1 MSSEKG
7 RNDIRP
13 GQHPYSSTGRVEGGS
28 ESYEVYGTKGYYKTF
43 QPQFKGRPLKH
54 TEMDFNIDLIGQVIK
69 GYRVVGS
76 SLIPDEIDLTADLD
90 KLLTFTSRDMID
102 AEGNTVFE
110 DDGTTPK
117 IEYIWEL
124 IDAGSLSGSKG
135 DKGEPGTDGAKGSTG
150 AQGLQGLTGAQGLT
164 GVKGNTGAQG
174 AQGIAGTPLDATL
187 LYMYEHDT
195 ISPAGVPINQT
206 RAMFFEM
213 EGCLV
218 LNVYDLNSTSGNS
231 KLDKI
236 LAMIETGTFEITF
249 VSQTGQ
255 DKYEHFTFKNA
266 YVDTVTFAASDCIA
280 IYVDKI
286 NSNPLMNPNANATG
300 ELILGGTL
308 AAGTPIQANTFFD
321 KWAQQ
326 TAYVSMV
333 VVPYF
338 DNVAAYTTPGFENN
352 SFAVHE
358 DWASW
363 TIDSITASWG
373 ATTPISGNVWEIT
386 LVDST
391 GAGSVLGQYVHMDNT
406 RVHTEKLDI
415 EIGDTGT
422 IWLNP
427 DAPDGSAEGYT
438 VTFKLVKY

>member
-174 AQGIAGTPLDATL
+174 AQGIAGTPLDAAL
-187 LYMYEHDT
+187 LYMYERDT
-195 ISPAGVPINQT
+195 FSPAGVPINPT
-206 RAMFFEM
+206 KAIFFEM

-218 LNVYDLNSTSGNS
+218 LNVYDFNSTSGNS

-249 VSQTGQ
+249 VSQIGQ

-308 AAGTPIQANTFFD
+308 AANTPIQANTFFD

-326 TAYVSMV
+326 TVYVTHIVGS
-333 VVPYF
+333 YSSDLSSF
-338 DNVAAYTTPGFENN
+338 TQADFQAN
-352 SFAVHE
+352 SFVTHA
-358 DWASW
+358 DLLNW
-363 TIDSITASWG
+363 TLESITASWG
-373 ATTPISGNVWEIT
+373 EVTGYGGIWEIM
-386 LVDST
+386 LEDSSNT
-391 GAGSVLGQYVHMDNT
+391 SNTFATYTHPDNT
-406 RVHTEKLDI
+406 RIHTEILNV
-415 EIGDTGT
+415 ELNSLGT
-422 IWLNP
+422 IWFNP
-427 DAPDGSAEGYT
+427 DAPDPSARGYT
-438 VTFKLVKY
+438 VTLKFVKY